1 MHIKFLKFVLI
12 AAIASILSLTVVA
25 QTPRGTPSADEMS
38 ARVKQLESEVETMR
52 REMAELKAMLGKN
65 ASAKPADP
73 PAKPDTRPAD
83 VAKTDVKQAPQPK
96 KDPRASPHTGLST
109 SMRLA
114 TVAELI
120 MRTFRCLPRQRAA
133 EM

>member
-1 MHIKFLKFVLI
+1 MHIKFLKFALI

-25 QTPRGTPSADEMS
+25 QTPGGTPSADEMS

-73 PAKPDTRPAD
+73 LAKPDTRPAD
-83 VAKTDVKQAPQPK
+83 VAKTDIKQAPQPK
-96 KDPRASPHTGLST
+96 KDLGVDVGSAHHPIRDDL
-109 SMRLA
+109 LQC
-114 TVAELI
+114 VWK
-120 MRTFRCLPRQRAA
+120 QRWN
-133 EM
+133 